1 MRSDDDLIGAFKAGD
16 GSAMEALFGRYRKP
30 VYAWLLRT
38 APDRAEAEDLYQEV
52 WLKVIR
58 GVGGY
63 SAGGFKAWLWRIVR
77 NAAADR
83 ARKRVATPILD
94 EPLSDEADAETR
106 VEQVADE
113 AAVSALARMEAAERQ
128 SILRRAVDGL
138 SARLKEVVLLR
149 IHGELEFREIA
160 RMLGLPLGTVLGRMN
175 LAVKKLREA
184 VGELKE
190 TVAKQGRDGV
200 PPPSAAGDGTPALPE
215 RRGFSTVS
223 EG

>member
-1 MRSDDDLIGAFKAGD
+1 MTPSADMRSDDDLIGAFKAGD

-38 APDRAEAEDLYQEV
+38 APDRAEAEDLYQDV

-58 GVGGY
+58 GIDGY

-77 NAAADR
+77 NAAVDR

-94 EPLSDEADAETR
+94 EPLADEADAETR
-106 VEQVADE
+106 VEQVADGM
-113 AAVSALARMEAAERQ
+113 AVSALARMEAAERH
-128 SILRRAVDGL
+128 SFLRRAVGGL

-160 RMLGLPLGTVLGRMN
+160 LMLGLPLGTVLGRMN
-175 LAVKKLREA
+175 LAVRKLREA
-184 VGELKE
+184 AGELK
-190 TVAKQGRDGV
+190 G
-200 PPPSAAGDGTPALPE
+200 
-215 RRGFSTVS
+215 
-223 EG
+223 

>member
-1 MRSDDDLIGAFKAGD
+1 MRSDDDLIGAFKAGN

-83 ARKRVATPILD
+83 ARKHVATPILD
-94 EPLSDEADAETR
+94 EPLSDEADATYRPPHVSFTTDLNISYFAVVSGPCPLFEYTIGCAAPFHGPKKS
-106 VEQVADE
+106 QVSIPE
-113 AAVSALARMEAAERQ
+113 NPAA
-128 SILRRAVDGL
+128 
-138 SARLKEVVLLR
+138 K
-149 IHGELEFREIA
+149 
-160 RMLGLPLGTVLGRMN
+160 
-175 LAVKKLREA
+175 
-184 VGELKE
+184 
-190 TVAKQGRDGV
+190 
-200 PPPSAAGDGTPALPE
+200 
-215 RRGFSTVS
+215 
-223 EG
+223 